1 MNLLSLNCRGLGSPC
16 AVWDLCQIAKENK
29 ARILFLMETKCSR
42 VCVEVVRVKLGFT
55 RAFMVDLVGRNGG
68 LALLWKD
75 DSEVEIQNFSRRHIN
90 TTVM

>member
-1 MNLLSLNCRGLGSPC
+1 
-16 AVWDLCQIAKENK
+16 
-29 ARILFLMETKCSR
+29 METKCSR
-42 VCVEVVRVKLGFT
+42 VRVEVVRVKLGFT

-90 TTVM
+90 AIVTQEGLEQWKLIGFYGHPEWAKRHEA